1 MIRVLIMII
10 IGMFISIAVVVGIFY
25 AIKYFIK
32 YNAGLKRRKGQ
43 EQEELDRMELD
54 DL

>member
-1 MIRVLIMII
+1 MNYTVLILVSILLP
-10 IGMFISIAVVVGIFY
+10 IGSITGIFF

-32 YNAGLKRRKGQ
+32 YNADVNRNRTQ
-43 EQEELDRMELD
+43 VQEELDKMKID

>member
-1 MIRVLIMII
+1 
-10 IGMFISIAVVVGIFY
+10 MFIATIMLFISGILSIAIVVGIFF

-32 YNAGLKRRKGQ
+32 YNADLKRGKTQ
-43 EQEELDRMELD
+43 QQEELDRMKID